1 MLKIQKNINDF
12 SQEITSIIDEKI
24 LKGKAIEVK
33 TFDDY
38 VKVHQLFRENNVDT
52 TKIQLQWQNLEQWDI
67 GRKIEKLLDDLQE
80 TNQSQD

>member
-1 MLKIQKNINDF
+1 MTSRIIKL
-12 SQEITSIIDEKI
+12 SQE
-24 LKGKAIEVK
+24 GKAIEVK
-33 TFDDY
+33 NFDDY
-38 VKVHQLFRENNVDT
+38 VKVHQMFRENNVDN

>member
-12 SQEITSIIDEKI
+12 SQEITSRIDETI

-38 VKVHQLFRENNVDT
+38 VKVHQLFRKNDVDT
-52 TKIQLQWQNLEQWDI
+52 ANIQYQWQNFEQWDI
-67 GRKIEKLLDDLQE
+67 GRKIEKLFG
-80 TNQSQD
+80 